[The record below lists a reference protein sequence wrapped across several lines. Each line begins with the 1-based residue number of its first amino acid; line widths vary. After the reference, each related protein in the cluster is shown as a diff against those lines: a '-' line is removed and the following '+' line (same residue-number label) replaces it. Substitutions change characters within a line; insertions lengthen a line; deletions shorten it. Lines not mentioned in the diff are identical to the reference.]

1 MRDVI
6 VDTHALLWRF
16 GDAGRLSRL
25 ARTAID
31 DASTVSV
38 AAISFWEVGMLRAK
52 GRIQLD
58 RPTTTWRRDL
68 LVDDR
73 YREIDV
79 TGTIGIVAAEL
90 DDFHGDPADRLI
102 VACALAHDLPL
113 VTIDQRIH
121 DWSASARLDVVW

>member
-16 GDAGRLSRL
+16 GDAGRLSRR
-25 ARTAID
+25 ARTVID

-52 GRIQLD
+52 GRIELD

-73 YREIDV
+73 YREIEV
-79 TGTIGIVAAEL
+79 TGTIGIAAAEL

-102 VACALAHDLPL
+102 VACALAHELPL
-113 VTIDQRIH
+113 VTSDQRIH
-121 DWSASARLDVVW
+121 AWSATARLDVVW